1 MNLLINITAFKLGWL
16 SSVFGGAQQL
26 PWLGPLVVFI
36 AVAIHLARAE
46 RPRSEFMLIVS
57 CGLIGA
63 VFDSVL
69 VAAGWV
75 TFPSGMIS
83 DSMAP
88 YWIITMWMLFGTTIN
103 MSMRWMRGRPLLAA
117 AFGLVGGPMA
127 YFAGHKIGGIVFVDQ
142 TAALA
147 MLGIGWAVIMPL
159 LMHLGERMDGVSAEP
174 ASGDVIGQSCSLGC
188 QRCDSKRR
196 LRR

>member
-1 MNLLINITAFKLGWL
+1 MNLLINIAAFKLGWI
-16 SSVFGGAQQL
+16 SSVVGGAQQL
-26 PWLGPLVVFI
+26 PWLGPLVVFM

-46 RPRSEFMLIVS
+46 RPRSEMLLILS

-75 TFPSGMIS
+75 TFPSGMFS

-88 YWIITMWMLFGTTIN
+88 YWIVTMWMLFGTTIN

-117 AFGLVGGPMA
+117 AFGLVGGPLA
-127 YFAGHKIGGIVFVDQ
+127 YIAGHKIGGIQFVDQ
-142 TAALA
+142 GPAIA
-147 MLGIGWAVIMPL
+147 MLAVGWAVMMPV
-159 LMHLGERMDGVSAEP
+159 LMQLGERFDGVSPE
-174 ASGDVIGQSCSLGC
+174 ASRGDIAA
-188 QRCDSKRR
+188 QRVS
-196 LRR
+196 

>member
-1 MNLLINITAFKLGWL
+1 MNLLINVTAFKLGWL
-16 SSVFGGAQQL
+16 SSVVGGAQQI

-46 RPRSEFMLIVS
+46 RPSSEFMLIVS

-63 VFDSVL
+63 VFDSAL

-75 TFPSGMIS
+75 TFPSGMFS

-88 YWIITMWMLFGTTIN
+88 YWIVTMWMLFGTTIN
-103 MSMRWMRGRPLLAA
+103 LSMRWLRGRTLLAA
-117 AFGLVGGPMA
+117 AFGFIGGPLA
-127 YFAGHKIGGIVFVDQ
+127 YLAGHKIGGIEFVDQ

-147 MLGIGWAVIMPL
+147 MLAIGWAAIMPL
-159 LMHLGERMDGVSAEP
+159 LMHLGERLDGISPESPPESVVGQR
-174 ASGDVIGQSCSLGC
+174 AS
-188 QRCDSKRR
+188 
-196 LRR
+196 

>member
-16 SSVFGGAQQL
+16 SSVFGGAQHL
-26 PWLGPLVVFI
+26 PWLGPLAVFI
-36 AVAIHLARAE
+36 AIAIHLARAE
-46 RPRSEFMLIVS
+46 RPSSEFMLIMS

-63 VFDSVL
+63 VFDSAL

-83 DSMAP
+83 ESMAP

-103 MSMRWMRGRPLLAA
+103 LSMRWMRGRPLLAA
-117 AFGLVGGPMA
+117 AFGFVGGPMA
-127 YFAGHKIGGIVFVDQ
+127 YFGGHKIGGIEFVDQ

-147 MLGIGWAVIMPL
+147 MLAVGWAVIMPV
-159 LMHLGERMDGVSAEP
+159 LMHLGERLDGVSPDAAQP
-174 ASGDVIGQSCSLGC
+174 DAIGQGAS
-188 QRCDSKRR
+188 
-196 LRR
+196 